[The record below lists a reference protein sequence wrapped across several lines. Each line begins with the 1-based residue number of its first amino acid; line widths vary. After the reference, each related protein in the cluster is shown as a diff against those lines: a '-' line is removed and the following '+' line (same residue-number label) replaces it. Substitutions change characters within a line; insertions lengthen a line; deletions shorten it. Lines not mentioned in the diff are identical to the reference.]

1 MFAGDALPGIRVGY
15 APAPAARALP
25 RMDVAVFVGFAQRG
39 PCHRAIAVSS
49 VAAFETVFGGECA
62 LAYDK
67 SAGARL
73 RANLPDSVRA
83 FFSNGGQRCWVIRLA
98 MTADLEAALQAS
110 GQPVADL
117 RPARTGLFPVAGML
131 RRTPAPDGKTSIVAP
146 AMLAASSVGSWSDS
160 LRLAARV
167 SRQPIEIAGQARL
180 RWGLR
185 FADRGMLAAGDLI
198 ELIGGEGPTTRYAKV
213 ARIADGEVRACW
225 IASLLRISMVTP
237 SKLGHVEISGES
249 GRFGATFDE
258 AETSALHIDSAAAAL
273 LRVGRWAR
281 FHHRGEVIWLR
292 IDRVDG
298 RTASGPAWQQL
309 ASRLPGAPFAA
320 AKLAIDIREFQP
332 SGDRTHAGLS
342 PSPEGA
348 NAIQSILDADRFH
361 ADPASRAAAIRP
373 AFASTRGE
381 AERIALGYRL
391 AADPQGFA
399 GIAGRFG
406 TPAFSAADRVA
417 LRSAWLPIGLDAT
430 FPQPAGPLPTVEDP
444 LVRDGLARA
453 DERLF
458 LDPRLTEGTAAAIA
472 ERAAAI
478 LHVAESPLF
487 GIHAAFDIA
496 GDLFPETSLLAVPDA
511 VQPDWELTAAD
522 DAIAPPDPGAAAQP
536 NWLNHAGGCPPA
548 AAAVPLTGPDRSRFL
563 DSSTRLLAAPEL
575 VAPATAPP
583 ATGFTL
589 SWDAPPTG
597 GIAILEESAR
607 PDFQPAVEILRDGN
621 ARAWD
626 SPGQPEGVH
635 YYRLRFELDGNVS
648 AYAGAAVAVRAS
660 RYEATRPDRERLLRL
675 HLAILRMAGGS
686 GDLFALLSLPRAFR
700 TAEAVR
706 HARALR
712 GCAAGTG
719 SAAQLGSNE
728 QRLLSFGAL
737 YHPWLVASS
746 GASLRWTS
754 PDGAVAGLMA
764 SRANSRGAWI
774 APAND
779 PVRDIVGLDPSLAD
793 GELLDLDRA
802 CVNMVRRL
810 AHGFALH
817 DADTLA
823 NERDWRQ
830 INVRRLMMLLRRT
843 ALRRGMSYVF
853 ENNGPVLRRAIERD
867 LTQTLADLQ
876 QRGAFAGKTSAQSFR
891 VAIQENAGDR
901 EAGLLAIEIAVA
913 PALPMRFLTLFLV
926 QHGPRFTIME
936 EA

>member
-1 MFAGDALPGIRVGY
+1 MFAGDSLPGIRVGN

-25 RMDVAVFVGFAQRG
+25 RMDVAVFAGFAQRG

-49 VAAFETVFGGECA
+49 VAAFETVFGGECP

-98 MTADLEAALQAS
+98 MTADLAAALQATGRS
-110 GQPVADL
+110 VADL
-117 RPARTGLFPVAGML
+117 PPARSGRFPVAGML
-131 RRTPAPDGKTSIVAP
+131 CSTPAPDGKTSIVAP
-146 AMLAASSVGSWSDS
+146 AMLAAASVGSWSDS

-167 SRQPIEIAGQARL
+167 SRQPIEIVEPVRL
-180 RWGLR
+180 RWGLS

-213 ARIADGEVRACW
+213 ARVADGEVRACW
-225 IASLLRISMVTP
+225 IASLLRIGGATP
-237 SKLGHVEISGES
+237 TKLGQVEISGES
-249 GRFGATFDE
+249 GLFGATFDE
-258 AETSALHIDSAAAAL
+258 AETATLHIDAAAAAQL
-273 LRVGRWAR
+273 QVGLWAR
-281 FHHRGEVIWLR
+281 FHHQGEVLWLR

-309 ASRLPGAPFAA
+309 GSRLPRAPFAA

-348 NAIQSILDADRFH
+348 NPIQSILDADRFH
-361 ADPASRAAAIRP
+361 ADPGSRTAAIRP
-373 AFASTRGE
+373 AFAATRGE
-381 AERIALGYRL
+381 AGRIELGYRL

-399 GIAGRFG
+399 GIADRFG
-406 TPAFSAADRVA
+406 TPAFTAADRVA
-417 LRSAWLPIGLDAT
+417 LRSAWLPIGLDVT
-430 FPQPAGPLPTVEDP
+430 FPEPAGPLPTVEDP

-458 LDPRLTEGTAAAIA
+458 LDPRLTEGNAAAIA
-472 ERAAAI
+472 ERATAI

-487 GIHAAFDIA
+487 GLHAAFDIA

-511 VQPDWELTAAD
+511 VQPDWDLIAAD
-522 DAIAPPDPGAAAQP
+522 DPVAPPDPGAAAQP
-536 NWLNHAGGCPPA
+536 NWLNHSGSCPPVA
-548 AAAVPLTGPDRSRFL
+548 PPVPLSAPDRSRFL
-563 DSSTRLLAAPEL
+563 DCSTRLLDAPEL
-575 VAPATAPP
+575 GAPVTAPP
-583 ATGFTL
+583 DAGFTL
-589 SWDAPPTG
+589 SWNAPPPR
-597 GIAILEESAR
+597 GIAILEESTR
-607 PDFQPAVEILRDGN
+607 PDFQPAVEILRDEH
-621 ARAWD
+621 ARAW
-626 SPGQPEGVH
+626 PVPRQPEGAY
-635 YYRLRFELDGNVS
+635 YYRLRFEVDGNVS
-648 AYAGAAVAVRAS
+648 AYASAVVAVRAS
-660 RYEATRPDRERLLRL
+660 RYDVAGPDRGRLRRL
-675 HLAILRMAGGS
+675 HLAMLRMAGGS
-686 GDLFALLSLPRAFR
+686 GDLFAILSLPRTFR

-706 HARALR
+706 HANALR
-712 GCAAGTG
+712 DCAVGAG
-719 SAAQLGSNE
+719 SAVQLGSNE
-728 QRLLSFGAL
+728 QRLLSFGAC
-737 YHPWLVASS
+737 YHPWLVASA
-746 GASLRWTS
+746 GDSLRSTS

-764 SRANSRGAWI
+764 ARAHRRGAWI

-793 GELLDLDRA
+793 AELLDLDRA
-802 CVNMVRRL
+802 RINMVRRL

-817 DADTLA
+817 DADTLS

-843 ALRRGMSYVF
+843 ALRRGMTYVF
-853 ENNGPVLRRAIERD
+853 EDNGPVLRRAIERD
-867 LTQTLADLQ
+867 LTEMLGDLQ
-876 QRGAFAGKTSAQSFR
+876 QRGAFSGKTSAQSFR
-891 VAIQENAGDR
+891 VAIQENAGDQ
-901 EAGLLAIEIAVA
+901 EAGRLAIEIAVA
-913 PALPMRFLTLFLV
+913 PAQPMRFLTLFLV